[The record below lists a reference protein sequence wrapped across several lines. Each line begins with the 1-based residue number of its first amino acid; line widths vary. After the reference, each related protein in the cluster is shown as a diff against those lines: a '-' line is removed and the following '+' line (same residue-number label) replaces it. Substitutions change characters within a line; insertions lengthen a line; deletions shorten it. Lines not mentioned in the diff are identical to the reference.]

1 MKQQAEDAKK
11 EAEARAAK
19 MKHEI
24 EARVEG
30 FVAHDLRLDV
40 KSMAP
45 MKTHFKF
52 ELVHFILG

>member
-1 MKQQAEDAKK
+1 VKQQAEDAKK
-11 EAEARAAK
+11 EAEACAEK

-24 EARVEG
+24 GACVEG
-30 FVAHDLRLDV
+30 VAAHDLRLDV